1 MMKKYIL
8 LLVLLVQLAEIQAQ
22 TPEQRLEE
30 LGISLSEPGEPVG
43 TYVNWR
49 RVGNLVYIAGVGASV
64 FGKVGKDLTIKEG
77 YEAARLT
84 GVQVISILKE
94 AVGDL
99 TKIKQ
104 FVRVHGMVNS
114 SPDFYQQ
121 PKVINGFSDLMV
133 KIFGEKGRHARA
145 AVGQVALPF
154 NIAVEIEVTVELED
168 EN

>member
-99 TKIKQ
+99 TKI
-104 FVRVHGMVNS
+104 
-114 SPDFYQQ
+114 
-121 PKVINGFSDLMV
+121 
-133 KIFGEKGRHARA
+133 
-145 AVGQVALPF
+145 
-154 NIAVEIEVTVELED
+154 
-168 EN
+168 

>member
-133 KIFGEKGRHARA
+133 NIFGEKGRHARA